1 MKDVKERDTYKYLQ
15 IGSDGKPVY
24 RGLTYDLERREAE
37 HQLDYPGS
45 RIKQSGKRVTHEEG
59 MKWERNKL

>member
-1 MKDVKERDTYKYLQ
+1 MHKERDTYKYLQ
-15 IGSDGKPVY
+15 IGLDGKSVF

-45 RIKQSGKRVTHEEG
+45 RIEQIGRKVTREEG
-59 MKWERNKL
+59 MKWERLRKV